1 MKKKQV
7 VQEDN
12 ELNFEWIESAESL
25 GHLYL
30 EVKKTIAMYLGIIPP
45 EVVTETLKTVE
56 IT

>member
-45 EVVTETLKTVE
+45 DVVTETLKTVE